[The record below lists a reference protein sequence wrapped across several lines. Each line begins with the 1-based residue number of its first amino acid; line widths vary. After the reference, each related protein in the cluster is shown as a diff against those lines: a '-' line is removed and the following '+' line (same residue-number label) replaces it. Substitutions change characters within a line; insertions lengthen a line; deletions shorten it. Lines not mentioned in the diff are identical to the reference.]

1 MLCQQEFMLLFLT
14 FILIL
19 PLYAER
25 KSSFRN
31 TFSCFKCTHHD
42 KPQEIKEAACMKK
55 FDSSKYTHEECQSEN
70 GPGKCLKS
78 YEKTEARTKKQI
90 EEDER
95 SVTIRKCVSQ
105 GELDFLKN
113 VRNIDTSDGCHTM
126 RSTKTKHKTART
138 HGESTNHRPMHDMI
152 LARRRGQKKVFL
164 TNSQKSV
171 FELHGEDE
179 NQKPPPYTYYT
190 TIRYDSNNVPSEK
203 NTPRKPVKQQPSPQ
217 PSIRHQEPS
226 QLNHKPTPVPQPGPV
241 AKRTPVPQ
249 PVPVAKPTPVPQ
261 SVPVAKPTPAAKPIP
276 IAQQT
281 TPVPYKTVEIA
292 PKQVVN
298 KNPPTQPAV
307 PVTKQRVEVVSQS
320 VQRQTVNAKVA
331 EIKQER
337 RPVKFTDSN
346 QPQVEQNHAEPQNLT
361 HVPVNNSTRKGAVET
376 LVNSVVIQPNG
387 NKTKQQK

>member
-1 MLCQQEFMLLFLT
+1 MLCRQEFMLLFLT

-138 HGESTNHRPMHDMI
+138 HGESTKHRPLHDMI

-190 TIRYDSNNVPSEK
+190 TIRYDSNNIPAEK

-226 QLNHKPTPVPQPGPV
+226 QLNHKPIPVPQPVPV
-241 AKRTPVPQ
+241 QKRTPVPQ
-249 PVPVAKPTPVPQ
+249 P
-261 SVPVAKPTPAAKPIP
+261 VPVAKPTPAAKPIP

-281 TPVPYKTVEIA
+281 TPVPHKTVEIA

-346 QPQVEQNHAEPQNLT
+346 QPQVEQQHAEPQNLT

-387 NKTKQQK
+387 NKPKQQK

>member
-1 MLCQQEFMLLFLT
+1 MLCRQEFMLLFLT

-190 TIRYDSNNVPSEK
+190 TIRYDSNNVPAEK

-226 QLNHKPTPVPQPGPV
+226 QLNHKPIPVPQPVPV

-249 PVPVAKPTPVPQ
+249 P
-261 SVPVAKPTPAAKPIP
+261 VPVAKPTPAAKPIP

-281 TPVPYKTVEIA
+281 TPVPHKTVEIA
-292 PKQVVN
+292 PKQVVH

-307 PVTKQRVEVVSQS
+307 PVAKQRVEVVSQS

-346 QPQVEQNHAEPQNLT
+346 QPQVEQQHAEPQNLT

>member
-1 MLCQQEFMLLFLT
+1 MLCREEFMLLFLT

-190 TIRYDSNNVPSEK
+190 TIRYDSNNVPAEK

-226 QLNHKPTPVPQPGPV
+226 QLNHKPIPVPQPVPV

-249 PVPVAKPTPVPQ
+249 P
-261 SVPVAKPTPAAKPIP
+261 VPVAKPTPAAKPIP

-281 TPVPYKTVEIA
+281 TPVPHKTVEIA
-292 PKQVVN
+292 PKQVVH

-307 PVTKQRVEVVSQS
+307 PVAKQRVEVVSQS

-346 QPQVEQNHAEPQNLT
+346 QPQVEQQHAEPQNLT

>member
-1 MLCQQEFMLLFLT
+1 MLCRQEFMLLFLT

-171 FELHGEDE
+171 FELHGQDE

-190 TIRYDSNNVPSEK
+190 TIRYDSNNVPAEK

-226 QLNHKPTPVPQPGPV
+226 QLNHKPI
-241 AKRTPVPQ
+241 PVPQ
-249 PVPVAKPTPVPQ
+249 PVPVGKRTPVPQ

-281 TPVPYKTVEIA
+281 TPVSHKTVEIA

-346 QPQVEQNHAEPQNLT
+346 QSQVEQQHAEPQNLT

>member
-1 MLCQQEFMLLFLT
+1 MLCRQEFMLLFLT

-138 HGESTNHRPMHDMI
+138 HGESTNHRPLHDMI

-190 TIRYDSNNVPSEK
+190 TIRYDSNNIPAEK

-226 QLNHKPTPVPQPGPV
+226 QLNHKPIPVPQPVPV

-249 PVPVAKPTPVPQ
+249 P
-261 SVPVAKPTPAAKPIP
+261 VPVAKPTPAAKPIP

-281 TPVPYKTVEIA
+281 TPVPHKTVEIA